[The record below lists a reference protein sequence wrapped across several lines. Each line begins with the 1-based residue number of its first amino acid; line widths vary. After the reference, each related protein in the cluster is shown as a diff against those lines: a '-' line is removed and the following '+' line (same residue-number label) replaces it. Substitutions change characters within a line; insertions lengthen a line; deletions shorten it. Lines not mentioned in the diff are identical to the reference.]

1 LKDIACVNAFNQRAS
16 CDPQE
21 AYRAGLATA
30 WPASLGPLACVGR
43 TYTVDGL
50 KVDFLKREYYG
61 AWGQKFFTLLGSD
74 WESNWDTRDP
84 TKNKTRMY
92 GVWSCGAAG
101 PLIAK
106 LIPPITAPAPVVCAF
121 QSYDIFATSLGSGTC
136 SGSEVCEL
144 GSGVIRDGTGTRADK
159 KFYCINE
166 QIIMCPDTV
175 TTYPQAKAS
184 SECARFNNL
193 TAGGTFPNT
202 TLKASLAADV
212 SPIGLIKT
220 ISNFL
225 FYFAIL
231 YFVLL
236 ILSNGFAYVRAAEDP
251 GKLKEIKA
259 SLFNTIAGFLFVLLS
274 GGLIISLIN
283 QIGI

>member
-61 AWGQKFFTLLGSD
+61 ARGQKFFTLLGSD
-74 WESNWDTRDP
+74 WESNWYTN
-84 TKNKTRMY
+84 KNRMY

-136 SGSEVCEL
+136 GGSTVCERDN
-144 GSGVIRDGTGTRADK
+144 VIRDGAGTRADK

-166 QIIMCPDTV
+166 QIIMCPNTV
-175 TTYPQAKAS
+175 TTYSLAKTS

-202 TLKASLAADV
+202 TLTASLPADL
-212 SPIGLIKT
+212 SPIGLIRT
-220 ISNFL
+220 LSNFL

-236 ILSNGFAYVRAAEDP
+236 ILSNGYAYVRAAEDP

-283 QIGI
+283 QLGL